1 MSQLNHEEM
10 ELIESF
16 EQGEWVSKAHLEER
30 KQQLQEIA
38 KNTLNHK
45 QVNILIQERDLT
57 AIQTMASQEG
67 IPYNTL
73 ISNILHQYISG
84 KLVSVG

>member
-1 MSQLNHEEM
+1 MSHLNHEEM

-16 EQGEWVSKAHLEER
+16 EKGEWVSKAHLEER

-84 KLVSVG
+84 KLVRQA